1 MAVFTAASLG
11 TGLIPLSVAAI
22 YTATGP
28 TVIRSFNLFNTHAD
42 AQTIN
47 LYITE
52 SGGTRR
58 QLYRSASTVQYARIA
73 FLGSGECLILS
84 SGDTIDA
91 DTTTASAVTY
101 YLGGAVS
108 V

>member
-11 TGLIPLSVAAI
+11 TGLIPDTVGAI

-28 TVIRSFNLFNTHAD
+28 TVIRAFNLFNTNAA

-52 SGGTRR
+52 FAGTRR
-58 QLYRSASTVQYARIA
+58 QLYRSAATAQYARIP

-84 SGDTIDA
+84 TGDTIDA
-91 DTTTASAVTY
+91 DTTTASAVAY
-101 YLGGAVS
+101 YLGGAIS